1 MRLCAPPARRACALL
16 PAGTRAR
23 EQVSAARQRGGI
35 CGARRREGGAARR
48 GGGCAAPP
56 EARCQTGRQMK
67 YILVTGGVISGIGK
81 GIIASSI
88 GTILKSSG
96 LRVTSIKIDPYINI
110 DAGTFSPY
118 EHGERRAGGSQHGSA
133 LRVLRAGRSSACC
146 RRIAMAA
153 QNRPARPPLRARWP
167 HPCGS
172 APHPGMLSP
181 VPLHHCCFGE
191 EIAPNA
197 QAGPP
202 LVQLEAVASHP
213 VAVTREHSPILSV
226 PEGL

>member
-1 MRLCAPPARRACALL
+1 MSAVRVARGGPRGA
-16 PAGTRAR
+16 PAGR
-23 EQVSAARQRGGI
+23 RGGTA
-35 CGARRREGGAARR
+35 GR

-133 LRVLRAGRSSACC
+133 MC
-146 RRIAMAA
+146 
-153 QNRPARPPLRARWP
+153 
-167 HPCGS
+167 
-172 APHPGMLSP
+172 PG
-181 VPLHHCCFGE
+181 
-191 EIAPNA
+191 
-197 QAGPP
+197 
-202 LVQLEAVASHP
+202 
-213 VAVTREHSPILSV
+213 
-226 PEGL
+226 

>member
-1 MRLCAPPARRACALL
+1 MRRAARRPHALVRPAGTACVCAPPCGNPR
-16 PAGTRAR
+16 AGTG
-23 EQVSAARQRGGI
+23 E
-35 CGARRREGGAARR
+35 RRPGGAGGSAGRAGGKAWRDGGAGR

-133 LRVLRAGRSSACC
+133 MC
-146 RRIAMAA
+146 
-153 QNRPARPPLRARWP
+153 PA
-167 HPCGS
+167 
-172 APHPGMLSP
+172 
-181 VPLHHCCFGE
+181 
-191 EIAPNA
+191 
-197 QAGPP
+197 
-202 LVQLEAVASHP
+202 
-213 VAVTREHSPILSV
+213 
-226 PEGL
+226 

>member
-1 MRLCAPPARRACALL
+1 MRPAARRPHALVRPAGTACVCAPPRRN
-16 PAGTRAR
+16 PRAGTGERR
-23 EQVSAARQRGGI
+23 PAARGDLRV
-35 CGARRREGGAARR
+35 RRREGGAARR

-118 EHGERRAGGSQHGSA
+118 EHGERRAGGSHRITESQSA
-133 LRVLRAGRSSACC
+133 RLCPAPPPCRAELFLLP
-146 RRIAMAA
+146 
-153 QNRPARPPLRARWP
+153 QNRDGCTEPSGRPPLRA
-167 HPCGS
+167 
-172 APHPGMLSP
+172 
-181 VPLHHCCFGE
+181 
-191 EIAPNA
+191 
-197 QAGPP
+197 Q
-202 LVQLEAVASHP
+202 
-213 VAVTREHSPILSV
+213 
-226 PEGL
+226 